1 MSFSRTRLLLS
12 SATRGLTTPSCSC
25 LLSRSSQHRPRF
37 YPSAMAASLLSSLA
51 TSESGTQP
59 GAPLC
64 AANISIEKT
73 AMPKEKLQPTKLVF
87 GHTFTD
93 HMVQIPWN
101 DNDGW
106 LTPKILPYQNLSLDP
121 ATCVFHY
128 AFECFEG
135 MKAYKDSNGKIRLF
149 RPHKN
154 MDRMSKTAARIC
166 LPTFDHD
173 ELIKVIAELV
183 KLDSDWIPSGRG
195 YSLYLRPTLIGT
207 QASLG
212 VGPPKSALLYVIMSP
227 VGPYYPTGFKAVKLE
242 ATDYAIRAWP
252 KGVGDRKLGA
262 NYAPGILPQRMAA
275 SRGFQQNLWLFGDEG
290 YVTEVGT
297 MNAFFVFQLP
307 NGKFELVTAPLD
319 GTILEGVTRDSILAL
334 ARERFDEDKWI
345 ISERKFTIQEV
356 ADHATAGTLVEAFGS
371 GTAAVVSP
379 IKEIS
384 WRDQPIYVPL
394 QPGKETGRVAEQM
407 ARWIAEIQYGEV
419 EHPWSVLL

>member
-1 MSFSRTRLLLS
+1 MAFCNSRHLLS
-12 SATRGLTTPSCSC
+12 SAVRGLSASPSSD
-25 LLSRSSQHRPRF
+25 LVRRSWQRLPKF
-37 YPSAMAASLLSSLA
+37 YSASTLSS
-51 TSESGTQP
+51 SEPT
-59 GAPLC
+59 GAPLS

-73 AMPKEKLQPTKLVF
+73 VAPKKKLSPSKLVF

-101 DNDGW
+101 ATDGW

-121 ATCVFHY
+121 ACCVFHY

-135 MKAYKDSNGKIRLF
+135 MKAYKDSNGNIRLF
-149 RPHKN
+149 RPDKN
-154 MDRMSKTAARIC
+154 MARMNKTAARIC

-173 ELIKVIAELV
+173 AFIKIIAELA
-183 KLDSDWIPSGRG
+183 KLDSDWIPSERG
-195 YSLYLRPTLIGT
+195 YSLYIRPTLIGT

-212 VGPPKSALLYVIMSP
+212 VGPPQSALLYVIMSP

-262 NYAPGILPQRMAA
+262 NYAPAILPQQMAA

-290 YVTEVGT
+290 YITEVGT
-297 MNAFFVFQLP
+297 MNMFLVFKQP
-307 NGKFELVTAPLD
+307 DGKFELVTAPLD

-334 ARERFDEDKWI
+334 ARERFDKDKWV
-345 ISERKFTIQEV
+345 ISERKATIKEV
-356 ADHATAGTLVEAFGS
+356 ADHASAGTLVEAFGA

-384 WRDQPIYVPL
+384 WRGQPIPIPL
-394 QPGKETGRVAEQM
+394 QPGKETGPVAEQM
-407 ARWIAEIQYGEV
+407 AKWIAEIQYGEV
-419 EHPWSVLL
+419 EHPWSVLLE